1 MVNSLLCVKPSVPS
15 TTYLKRW
22 SNKQESLK
30 QKMTLIRYGTPKTLK
45 GITIRMRLNSSGSS
59 RGSNNGSNHKID
71 TDRNVGYV
79 NLVPLNGAYGN
90 RKKV

>member
-22 SNKQESLK
+22 SNQQESLK

-71 TDRNVGYV
+71 TGLVCNLPNRNSCYYV
-79 NLVPLNGAYGN
+79 T
-90 RKKV
+90 KSS